1 MTLNAILRPHAENA
15 YAVELE
21 ALKNLDTRDKPASW
35 NLSPWSVLL
44 YIMGGKLEDGTLIT
58 PKYIGS
64 KNLVEVAIATLLSDR
79 ALLLIGIPGTAKTW
93 MSEHLAAAISGD
105 STLLVQGT
113 AGTNEES
120 LRYGWN
126 YAQLIAK
133 GPSRDALV
141 PGPVMKAMNT
151 GKLVR
156 IEELT
161 RIPTEVQDALITILS
176 EKTLPIAELNEEVQ
190 AIQGFNVIA
199 TANDQDKGIHPLS
212 SALQRRFNTLV
223 MPLPET
229 LEDEVRIVRQ
239 RIHQMEQMMQ
249 INLEKL
255 KDQHTEKLVRMFRE
269 LREGISHDKKQK
281 IKQSKATLSPAEAI
295 SIVHHA
301 RIQHHFFSDA
311 AIGPAQIAS
320 GFVHSVINND
330 PEEKLILQ
338 EYTEAILKKRPEFK
352 DWYEAMH
359 HLLLD
364 TNKRL

>member
-1 MTLNAILRPHAENA
+1 
-15 YAVELE
+15 
-21 ALKNLDTRDKPASW
+21 
-35 NLSPWSVLL
+35 
-44 YIMGGKLEDGTLIT
+44 
-58 PKYIGS
+58 
-64 KNLVEVAIATLLSDR
+64 
-79 ALLLIGIPGTAKTW
+79 
-93 MSEHLAAAISGD
+93 
-105 STLLVQGT
+105 
-113 AGTNEES
+113 
-120 LRYGWN
+120 
-126 YAQLIAK
+126 
-133 GPSRDALV
+133 
-141 PGPVMKAMNT
+141 MNT

-320 GFVHSVINND
+320 GFVPVS
-330 PEEKLILQ
+330 
-338 EYTEAILKKRPEFK
+338 YTHLRAHETVLDLVCR
-352 DWYEAMH
+352 
-359 HLLLD
+359 LLLEKKND
-364 TNKRL
+364 ITL